1 MVCSESWQQEALEL
15 EEAFKM
21 DDHAGETDFSGKTSE
36 MLDWKSLLQVLKSWA
51 HTINLALMV
60 KELNKTDLTN

>member
-21 DDHAGETDFSGKTSE
+21 DDHAGETDFSE

-51 HTINLALMV
+51 HTINLASML